1 MSIDGFVTKVAADAG
16 AAEPSAGRSTLERLS
31 DAGCESA
38 GAVAATVAAG
48 SRTSPV
54 ARRDDAEAARR
65 AFGADGS
72 ERRRAAGVARFA
84 SAAISARCVDGVAS
98 AAADAAATPASVIAG
113 AIALATGA
121 SSTTDAGLRCADSC
135 VSPAGVTLSA
145 LGAPSSLRA
154 AVSATRVA
162 ATSDA
167 ATSSSRRVLACAAG
181 ASTSRFAAAS
191 FARASAAGIGSVVFA
206 TVSSGATPSLKC
218 TAVVCASAITP
229 SRSSSCTAAIV
240 GAIASPAPATV
251 ATVATVETAAS
262 ASNPSS
268 VACRALSPSE
278 SPPRS
283 CADALTRASSS
294 RLDGPEADTS
304 SCGASTG
311 SPNRSS
317 VRSSRAASPAA
328 ARSGCAAAAVT
339 PRAAAAERSRA
350 RVEERSERERERG
363 VVTDSVMAIG

>member
-167 ATSSSRRVLACAAG
+167 ATSSSTRVLACAAG
-181 ASTSRFAAAS
+181 ASTARFAAAS

-240 GAIASPAPATV
+240 GAVASPAPATV
-251 ATVATVETAAS
+251 ATAAS

-278 SPPRS
+278 SSPRS

-294 RLDGPEADTS
+294 RLDEPEADTS

-339 PRAAAAERSRA
+339 LRAAAAER
-350 RVEERSERERERG
+350 
-363 VVTDSVMAIG
+363 